1 MTVSEDAKLD
11 ILIIGAGL
19 AGISTAIVCASHGH
33 TVTVLEAA
41 KELAEIGAG
50 LQITPNAAKVLQH
63 FDLPQNFW
71 DAGAIPKTLS
81 VHRYSGDVL
90 AQTKHFDADVMKK
103 YGAPFIDMHR
113 VDLQKALHRKAV
125 KLGVKFVMNQRVDTM
140 DFSQPRAK
148 ATTKSGECFTVDL
161 VVAADGL
168 WSAASRE
175 ISPDIPPP
183 QPTGDLA
190 YRIVLTL
197 DQVQQDPELKSWISH
212 PEVHF
217 WIGPGSHVVA
227 YSLRACTML
236 NIVLLVPDDLP
247 EGVAKQP
254 GSLEEMKKLFEGW
267 DPVLTKFLDKVE
279 HVDKWKLMYRED
291 DLPSWI
297 NEKSTLVL
305 VGDACHPMLPYLAQ
319 GERKVTASSITHE
332 LIMPRSQFSH

>member
-1 MTVSEDAKLD
+1 MITQHNLQLD

-33 TVTVLEAA
+33 NVTILEAA

-63 FDLPQNFW
+63 FDLPQTFW

-81 VHRYSGDVL
+81 VHRYTGDLL
-90 AQTKHFDADVMKK
+90 AQTQQFDEDMMRK

-113 VDLQKALHRKAV
+113 VDLQRALHDRAV
-125 KLGVKFVMNQRVDTM
+125 ELGVKFEMLQRVEHM
-140 DFSQPRAK
+140 DYSQAK
-148 ATTKSGECFTVDL
+148 PKITTKAGDCFTADL
-161 VVAADGL
+161 AVAADGL

-175 ISPDIPPP
+175 ICADIKPP

-190 YRIVLTL
+190 YRIVLTR
-197 DQVQQDPELKSWISH
+197 DQVQTDPQLKSWIEN

-217 WIGPGSHVVA
+217 WIGPRSHVVA
-227 YSLRACTML
+227 YSLRASTML

-254 GSLEEMKKLFEGW
+254 GSLQEMKKLFEGGIR
-267 DPVLTKFLDKVE
+267 
-279 HVDKWKLMYRED
+279 Y
-291 DLPSWI
+291 
-297 NEKSTLVL
+297 
-305 VGDACHPMLPYLAQ
+305 
-319 GERKVTASSITHE
+319 
-332 LIMPRSQFSH
+332 